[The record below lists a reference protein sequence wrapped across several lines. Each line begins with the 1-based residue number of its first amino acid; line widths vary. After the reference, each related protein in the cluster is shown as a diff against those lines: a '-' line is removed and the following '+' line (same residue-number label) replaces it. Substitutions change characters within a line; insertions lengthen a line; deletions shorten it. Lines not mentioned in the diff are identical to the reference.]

1 MSKPNFWWVL
11 FSRKHVYNMWVAY
24 PMWATL
30 NHMHIV
36 LAKVTHVGDP
46 QHSQRQRNWHGWSGP
61 RSVLL
66 KCLGCWFINGC
77 CFQHAISTRWLLN
90 AIRGCSHFTHSF
102 WSPYEYLSHCQSEDF
117 HAHYML
123 IYLPA
128 PPPNYVTYWTYNGHH
143 ILSMQT
149 NLFQKHVFFV
159 STLGVTPNHVPLKYR
174 CPNRKQTKAGW
185 STFNRFTLKH

>member
-11 FSRKHVYNMWVAY
+11 FSRKHVYNMLVAY

-90 AIRGCSHFTHSF
+90 ASRGCSHFTHSF

-123 IYLPA
+123 ICLLA
-128 PPPNYVTYWTYNGHH
+128 PPPSPPQLCYLLNLQWSSYFEYADQS
-143 ILSMQT
+143 LSKT
-149 NLFQKHVFFV
+149 CFFCIH
-159 STLGVTPNHVPLKYR
+159 SWSH
-174 CPNRKQTKAGW
+174 TKPR
-185 STFNRFTLKH
+185 TTQI